1 MVKWSIKNPA
11 TGELDEVEP
20 MIRKLE
26 DERDKITD
34 RKSTDLR
41 RLTMKLD
48 ILIRIRSN

>member
-34 RKSTDLR
+34 RRDLR